1 MYARLIQLC
10 FKQTV
15 SHDQAHALYQELIN
29 ECRRIDGFR
38 GYSFM
43 LMPSSRRGL
52 TLTFW
57 DDATCASAGGEQVL
71 PTIIERMGDLLSEA
85 PEITGYEVVDH
96 VMIHP
101 DAP

>member
-1 MYARLIQLC
+1 MYARLIKLC

-15 SHDQAHALYQELIN
+15 SHDEAHALYQDLIN
-29 ECRRIDGFR
+29 EFRRIEGFR

-43 LMPSSRRGL
+43 LMPTSRRGL

-57 DDATCASAGGEQVL
+57 DDATSASAGGERVL
-71 PTIIERMGDLLSEA
+71 PTIVERMGDLLSEA
-85 PEITGYEVVDH
+85 PEISGYEVIDH

-101 DAP
+101 KAS